1 MPITKATASSVA
13 PAAKGDLVVGS
24 ATNDA
29 AVLGVGSNDQ
39 VLTADSSTA
48 TGLKW
53 ATASA
58 GGMTLISTTTLT
70 GASVSLTSI
79 PSTYYNLQLVVRNY
93 KPANDVQAIRLR
105 FNGDSNADR
114 HYALATN
121 SANNNF
127 VAGTFAATN
136 VVITADNDNS
146 VANGLSVVNFYD
158 YTNTTTWKM
167 ADIRSIVTD
176 PSNTAAWQLFN
187 GFAYYNQ
194 TGAISSLTLFPNSGN
209 FTSGEALLYGVK

>member
-1 MPITKATASSVA
+1 MAITKATASSIA

-70 GASVSLTSI
+70 GSSVTLSSI
-79 PSTYYNLQLVVRNY
+79 PATYKNLQIQVRNFR
-93 KPANDVQAIRLR
+93 PASSTFMKGR
-105 FNGDSNADR
+105 FNSDSGTNYFSTVNQSFYTENNFSFNQDFWAFDQGQ
-114 HYALATN
+114 ATTTN
-121 SANNNF
+121 ANNNF
-127 VAGTFAATN
+127 HIFN
-136 VVITADNDNS
+136 I
-146 VANGLSVVNFYD
+146 YD
-158 YTNTTTWKM
+158 YANTSTYKIMDAFWYK
-167 ADIRSIVTD
+167 RNS
-176 PSNTAAWQLFN
+176 SNDSNRGGVVLSWWGSTS
-187 GFAYYNQ
+187 
-194 TGAISSLTLFPNSGN
+194 AISSIEFFPNSGN
-209 FTSGEALLYGVK
+209 FTSGTVLLYGVS